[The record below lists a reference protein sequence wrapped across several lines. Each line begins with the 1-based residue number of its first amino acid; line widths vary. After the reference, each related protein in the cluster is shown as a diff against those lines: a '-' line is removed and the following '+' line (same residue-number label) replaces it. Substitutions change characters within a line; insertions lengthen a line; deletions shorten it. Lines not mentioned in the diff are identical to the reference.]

1 MAARYLWRS
10 QDVLGGP
17 RSPPRDL
24 CMSEGGEENRLVFF
38 SFLFSFLLLLRS
50 LPPSLSQCELVQQEG
65 IRMRGTEILYH
76 WNLGDDS
83 MEVHHHA
90 FASRSPS
97 RESRSRDLGMRDS
110 CLLGE
115 DRGQDILLT
124 KGREEKKDL
133 AVGVLAPDEDVAVAK

>member
-1 MAARYLWRS
+1 
-10 QDVLGGP
+10 
-17 RSPPRDL
+17 
-24 CMSEGGEENRLVFF
+24 
-38 SFLFSFLLLLRS
+38 
-50 LPPSLSQCELVQQEG
+50 
-65 IRMRGTEILYH
+65 MRGTEILYH

-133 AVGVLAPDEDVAVAK
+133 AVGVLALDEDVAVAK

>member
-24 CMSEGGEENRLVFF
+24 CMSEGGEENRLVF
-38 SFLFSFLLLLRS
+38 FSFLLLLRS

-133 AVGVLAPDEDVAVAK
+133 AVGVLALDEDVAVAK